1 MDGEQCMSAGL
12 SCFTAPVGM
21 LGGTAKDSG
30 KDKMTQIT
38 LMRAEIICYSCSL
51 LQF

>member
-1 MDGEQCMSAGL
+1 MDGEHCVSAGL
-12 SCFTAPVGM
+12 SCFPVGM

-38 LMRAEIICYSCSL
+38 SMRAEIICYLCSL
-51 LQF
+51 L